1 MNTFQKKEFNIV
13 RKTLE
18 ATENVLER
26 SVAVVPS
33 FKTKPLKFSSA
44 VYRRVLIFGQIFG
57 T

>member
-26 SVAVVPS
+26 SVSVVPS
-33 FKTKPLKFSSA
+33 FKTNPIKFLSA
-44 VYRRVLIFGQIFG
+44 VYRHVLIVGQIFG

>member
-26 SVAVVPS
+26 SVAVVPT

-44 VYRRVLIFGQIFG
+44 VYRRVLIVGQIFG